1 MIINCIIID
10 DEPIA
15 REGMANYISSIKELN
30 LVASCKCTLDA
41 IHLIETGSLIDL
53 IFLDIEMPNMSGIEF
68 LKNQKPQQLIVL
80 TTAYTKYAIEGFDL
94 NVLDYL
100 LKPISL
106 QRFNQCVEKIKDYLN
121 YKSANIISDKK
132 YLFVKN
138 GQMLQ
143 KIFLSE
149 ILYIEASSNYCK
161 IFTSNNYYL
170 QYGSL
175 YKLQEKLEPSIFKK
189 VHRSYIVNINHIT
202 SYNSKSIYIKDIN
215 IPVSSVF
222 DVTDIAK

>member
-1 MIINCIIID
+1 MIINCIVID

-15 REGMANYISSIKELN
+15 RKGIANYISSIKELN
-30 LVASCKCTLDA
+30 LVASCKCTSDA
-41 IHLIETGSLIDL
+41 IQIIESCNTIDL

-68 LKNQKPQQLIVL
+68 LKKYKPQQIIVL

-121 YKSANIISDKK
+121 YKSATKESDNK

-143 KIFLSE
+143 KIFLSD

-161 IFTSNNYYL
+161 IFTLNNYYL

-175 YKLQEKLEPSIFKK
+175 YKLQEKLDPLIFKK
-189 VHRSYIVNINHIT
+189 VHRSYIVNINHIS
-202 SYNSKSIYIKDIN
+202 SYNNKNIYIKDIK
-215 IPVSSVF
+215 IPVSNIF
-222 DVTDIAK
+222 EIASIVK